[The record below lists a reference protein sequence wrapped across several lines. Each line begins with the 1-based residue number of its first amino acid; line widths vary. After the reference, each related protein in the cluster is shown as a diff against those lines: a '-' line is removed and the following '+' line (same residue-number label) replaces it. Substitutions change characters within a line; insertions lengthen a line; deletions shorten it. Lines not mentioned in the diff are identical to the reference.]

1 MPVYICQAGANSS
14 EPWRHGLQVYASPFA
29 LADTPSGDSRDGHD
43 ETASVAAPRLVP
55 TSTEVAARMA
65 AADNHADLN
74 FNRNLPVPQQL
85 QPRLDHRV
93 AGGPMV
99 VPGAN
104 ANANANV
111 HLAGQQQQQQQ
122 QQMPLD
128 GAGNHAFHTT
138 SNDQQQQ
145 EEQQQQQQHITSL
158 KFGLPVRRIRHA
170 EVVLVDDVCI
180 AYDRHW
186 LRLRWS
192 GSKGGFAGYVAL
204 GKVNETVFSR
214 HMMDALQ
221 LRETGKLSADETER
235 DDAGGASES
244 GVGPESDMG
253 MGIHPPQ
260 SRDSS
265 PPVDAEEEEE
275 EEDREDKDDE
285 NEDGNRDDEL
295 QDNASALSSEPYES
309 ISAFC
314 LRTGIEFPSS
324 GYMKL
329 MGMYDDGLSPA
340 VSSSPLPTEPIF
352 CRICRE
358 GLHDDAD
365 DEQPSPTA
373 ETTNQVGGVGG
384 GGGGVD
390 ENEVR
395 CIPCPPSDDFP
406 GDGGD
411 GTGGGGAVVEP
422 IRCVK
427 TQGPV
432 QPHPVYHSNSHAA
445 ENPLI
450 SPCECSGSM
459 AFVHYLCV
467 EQWRCR
473 SRHPKARRG
482 LNCETCGKPYALP
495 PPSVRP
501 VDNEDW
507 LEAMPPHVIE
517 ALRQPHIWW
526 QLGAAI
532 VRRRWLRPIAPVLM
546 SPIVALYCRA
556 RRLLKKKGVAR
567 RRWACSLCRR
577 RARWKCV
584 RCLRSYYCSRQCQN
598 VSWHIVHKHVCYK
611 ASRWFWSMIVYG
623 IATLLAFPG
632 IVRDPLVYDVGFSFI
647 PLSFYVL
654 AILGG
659 GIATALKK
667 SFGLDLRGRTFEV
680 VIILLTIG
688 LVLVSLGLLRAF
700 FGDSSKC
707 YGVLGSQKLSE
718 DDQFFQ
724 FLRRTQKSILEPAKN
739 WFLIW
744 DRAAMSS
751 GTWPKKILCMPKQ
764 EVGCFEH
771 LPKANSDFLFDDEHG
786 GKCSMDMILVSSLL
800 QSAAL
805 VAAGNHYWKRR
816 ERQRRAARRPRVHQD

>member
-14 EPWRHGLQVYASPFA
+14 EPWRHGLQVYAAPFA
-29 LADTPSGDSRDGHD
+29 LTDAQLPEKEETDG
-43 ETASVAAPRLVP
+43 TTSAPHLVP
-55 TSTEVAARMA
+55 TSTEVAAQIEAEAEYVNGPPRPWPEGHGNA
-65 AADNHADLN
+65 RLAQQTNAGS
-74 FNRNLPVPQQL
+74 VPLTAQN
-85 QPRLDHRV
+85 
-93 AGGPMV
+93 
-99 VPGAN
+99 AN
-104 ANANANV
+104 ANANAD
-111 HLAGQQQQQQQ
+111 A
-122 QQMPLD
+122 
-128 GAGNHAFHTT
+128 NHNQTQGG
-138 SNDQQQQ
+138 SDPI
-145 EEQQQQQQHITSL
+145 QQHMASL
-158 KFGLPVRRIRHA
+158 QLGLPVRRIRHA

-192 GSKGGFAGYVAL
+192 GVKGGFAGYVAL
-204 GKVNETVFSR
+204 GKVNETVFSQ
-214 HMMDALQ
+214 HVMDALQ
-221 LRETGKLSADETER
+221 LRETANPSDSGNEAEGMDDVSERPADLDGGLVLRQSQTRDLSPSVDVEDEDE
-235 DDAGGASES
+235 D
-244 GVGPESDMG
+244 
-253 MGIHPPQ
+253 
-260 SRDSS
+260 
-265 PPVDAEEEEE
+265 
-275 EEDREDKDDE
+275 DREEKDEE
-285 NEDGNRDDEL
+285 NEDGNRDDADEL

-309 ISAFC
+309 ISAVCF
-314 LRTGIEFPSS
+314 RTGIEFPSS

-329 MGMYDDGLSPA
+329 MAMYEDGLSPA
-340 VSSSPLPTEPIF
+340 VSSAPLPTEPIF

-365 DEQPSPTA
+365 DEQPSPTM
-373 ETTNQVGGVGG
+373 ENQI
-384 GGGGVD
+384 D
-390 ENEVR
+390 EADAR
-395 CIPCPPSDDFP
+395 CIPCPPSEP
-406 GDGGD
+406 LLNEADGSD
-411 GTGGGGAVVEP
+411 NIPRA
-422 IRCVK
+422 K

-432 QPHPVYHSNSHAA
+432 QPHPVYHPNSHAA

-473 SRHPKARRG
+473 SRHPNARRG

-507 LEAMPPHVIE
+507 LQAMPPHVLE
-517 ALRQPHIWW
+517 ALRQPHTLW
-526 QLGAAI
+526 QIGAWI

-611 ASRWFWSMIVYG
+611 PSRWYWSVIVYG
-623 IATLLAFPG
+623 MATLLTFPG
-632 IVRDPLVYDVGFSFI
+632 ILRDPLVYDLGFSFL
-647 PLSFYVL
+647 PLSFYVM

-659 GIATALKK
+659 GIATVLKK
-667 SFGLDLRGRTFEV
+667 SVGLDLRGRTFEV
-680 VIILLTIG
+680 VVILLTLG
-688 LVLVSLGLLRAF
+688 LAYLSLGLLRAF

-707 YGVLGSQKLSE
+707 YGALGSQKLSE
-718 DDQFFQ
+718 HDQFFQ
-724 FLRRTQKSILEPAKN
+724 FLRRMQKSILEPAKN

-744 DRAAMSS
+744 DRAALSS

-764 EVGCFEH
+764 ESGCFEH
-771 LPKANSDFLFDDEHG
+771 LPKANSDFLFDEEFG

-800 QSAAL
+800 QGAAL

-816 ERQRRAARRPRVHQD
+816 DRQRRAARRPRVHQD